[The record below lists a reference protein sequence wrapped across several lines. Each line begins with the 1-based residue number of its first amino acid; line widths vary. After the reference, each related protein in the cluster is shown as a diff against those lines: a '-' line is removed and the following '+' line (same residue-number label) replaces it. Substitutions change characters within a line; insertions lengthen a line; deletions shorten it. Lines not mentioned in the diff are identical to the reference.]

1 MQRLRELL
9 TALLIAMLA
18 LLGVACDV
26 GEGEGNGGGEV
37 EEEEGEDD

>member
-9 TALLIAMLA
+9 IALLIAMLA

-26 GEGEGNGGGEV
+26 GEEENGNGGGEV
-37 EEEEGEDD
+37 EEEEDD